1 MDSRLKTTW
10 NPKTSELNRIHR
22 VTENTL
28 NNYLRAVKKPSD
40 IQHTHAEP
48 PVNAVIV
55 YYEYKVKRN
64 KFRDFTQKI
73 AFDVQH
79 NYLHNSE
86 NNRSVHCVHFVKINT
101 HSNSKCI
108 SELSGK
114 QICWSITNP
123 LNEFQSLA
131 FSAVE

>member
-1 MDSRLKTTW
+1 MKSENKRIKQDTQSNRKYIEQLFGGGEKTIWYTH
-10 NPKTSELNRIHR
+10 TYAEL
-22 VTENTL
+22 T
-28 NNYLRAVKKPSD
+28 
-40 IQHTHAEP
+40 
-48 PVNAVIV
+48 VNAVIV

-101 HSNSKCI
+101 HINFKCI

-123 LNEFQSLA
+123 LNKFQSLA
-131 FSAVE
+131 FSAFE